1 MAGFSQLYGF
11 TLDCD
16 TEQGLRRMRLSVFF
30 SWFSAVWSRG
40 YRYLIVAWRLWR
52 RVCATQSTTMA
63 LGGAAGLAGMTLFN
77 LAINIDTTRKLV
89 KFINVRANAGAQDVF
104 DGASKK
110 TR

>member
-1 MAGFSQLYGF
+1 
-11 TLDCD
+11 
-16 TEQGLRRMRLSVFF
+16 MRLSVFF

-52 RVCATQSTTMA
+52 RVCATQSTNMA
-63 LGGAAGLAGMTLFN
+63 LGGAIGLAGMTLFN

-89 KFINVRANAGAQDVF
+89 KFINVRSNAGAQDVF
-104 DGASKK
+104 DGANKK

>member
-1 MAGFSQLYGF
+1 
-11 TLDCD
+11 
-16 TEQGLRRMRLSVFF
+16 
-30 SWFSAVWSRG
+30 
-40 YRYLIVAWRLWR
+40 
-52 RVCATQSTTMA
+52 MA

-89 KFINVRANAGAQDVF
+89 KFINVRSNAGAQDVF